1 MIWIWLNIT
10 LTKSFFWKFLFVI
23 VNGLRQT
30 IVMDDEEYK
39 NKMELGK
46 TIYENVKE
54 YNINK
59 ESVCKEFKEPLYLY
73 MKQKKKMIFK
83 MRF

>member
-1 MIWIWLNIT
+1 
-10 LTKSFFWKFLFVI
+10 
-23 VNGLRQT
+23 
-30 IVMDDEEYK
+30 MDDEEYK

-59 ESVCKEFKEPLYLY
+59 ESICKEFKEPLYFY

-83 MRF
+83 M

>member
-59 ESVCKEFKEPLYLY
+59 ESICKEFKEPLYFY